1 MAVEETGRGIY
12 EDKNYISKRERT
24 FLGRVV
30 NRKKHKFWI
39 KRRNKWITRI
49 DMEVIYGRK
58 GTNIKEYAMERN
70 RIYCND

>member
-1 MAVEETGRGIY
+1 M
-12 EDKNYISKRERT
+12 
-24 FLGRVV
+24 

-58 GTNIKEYAMERN
+58 GTNIEEYAMERN